1 MKKILKRTSLLLIS
15 ALMSIAAAQAQKSPQ
30 DMDRFIDALM
40 KKMTVEE
47 KIGQLNLPVSGE
59 IVTGQAQNSDVA
71 KKIEQG
77 WVGGLLNLKGVEKI
91 RDVQK
96 LAIEKSRLGI
106 PLIFG
111 MDVVHG
117 YETIFPIPLG
127 LSCSW
132 DMDAIRKSAR
142 IAATEASADG
152 ISWTFSP
159 MVDISRDPRWGRGQ
173 ETYGEDPYLTGQM
186 GMAVVRGLQG
196 PEGEKYDKLHA
207 CAKHYAVHSGPE
219 WNRHSFNAENIDP
232 RDLWETYLP
241 AFKNLVQK
249 AHVKEVMCAYNRF

>member
-1 MKKILKRTSLLLIS
+1 MKKVFRKTSLLLAT
-15 ALMSIAAAQAQKSPQ
+15 ALMGVTGMQAQKAPQ

-59 IVTGQAQNSDVA
+59 IITGQAQNSDVA

-111 MDVVHG
+111 TWLRNNLPYSIGALLLMGYGRYQKVRPHCCYRSQCRWHLMD
-117 YETIFPIPLG
+117 IQP
-127 LSCSW
+127 
-132 DMDAIRKSAR
+132 
-142 IAATEASADG
+142 DG
-152 ISWTFSP
+152 RYQP
-159 MVDISRDPRWGRGQ
+159 
-173 ETYGEDPYLTGQM
+173 
-186 GMAVVRGLQG
+186 
-196 PEGEKYDKLHA
+196 
-207 CAKHYAVHSGPE
+207 
-219 WNRHSFNAENIDP
+219 
-232 RDLWETYLP
+232 
-241 AFKNLVQK
+241 
-249 AHVKEVMCAYNRF
+249 